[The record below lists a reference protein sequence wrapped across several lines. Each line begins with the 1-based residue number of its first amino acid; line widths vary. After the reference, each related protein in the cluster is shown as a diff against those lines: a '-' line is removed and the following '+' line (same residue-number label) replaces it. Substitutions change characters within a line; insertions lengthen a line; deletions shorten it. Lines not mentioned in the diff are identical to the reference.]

1 MAPLIRRILVPTDF
15 SEHSQRA
22 TEYALSLA
30 ERMGASV
37 DVIHV
42 WEPPTHLE
50 PETLVMVP
58 GDEGAQL
65 EMIGLA
71 QAGRLL
77 HAWAERYQTSP
88 VKVQVHLERGPAAD
102 TIIGFAERGYDL
114 VVMGTHGRTGLA
126 RLFMGSVAQKV
137 AARASCPVLTVH
149 ATQAAEASGAS
160 PS

>member
-1 MAPLIRRILVPTDF
+1 MAPLIHRILVPTDF

-37 DVIHV
+37 DLLHV
-42 WEPPTHLE
+42 WEPPPHLE

-58 GDEGAQL
+58 GDPGAQL
-65 EMIGLA
+65 EMVGLA

-77 HAWAERYQTSP
+77 HAWAERHQSGP
-88 VKVQVHLERGPAAD
+88 VPLHVHLERGPAAD
-102 TIIGFAERGYDL
+102 TIVRFVQGGYDL

-149 ATQAAEASGAS
+149 ATQAPEVAQPVG
-160 PS
+160 

>member
-1 MAPLIRRILVPTDF
+1 MAPLIHRILVPTDF

-37 DVIHV
+37 DFLHV
-42 WEPPTHLE
+42 WEPPAHME
-50 PETLVMVP
+50 PETLILVP
-58 GDEGAQL
+58 GDLGTPL
-65 EMIGLA
+65 EVAGLA

-77 HAWAERYQTSP
+77 HAWAGRYQTSP
-88 VKVQVHLERGPAAD
+88 VPVSVHLERGPAAD
-102 TIIGFAERGYDL
+102 TIVRFAEGGYDL

-149 ATQAAEASGAS
+149 GTQAPEAAQPVG
-160 PS
+160 